1 MTSVQMFAIS
11 LISCVLL
18 YACRNCDF
26 RQLADSSCIYVN
38 RITHEI
44 NEMANI
50 CTDVIQDP
58 TMPRSED
65 HPCPRCRHR
74 EAVFFQS
81 DTKKAAADMRLYY
94 VCTSPNCNHR
104 WTE

>member
-1 MTSVQMFAIS
+1 M
-11 LISCVLL
+11 
-18 YACRNCDF
+18 
-26 RQLADSSCIYVN
+26 N

-50 CTDVIQDP
+50 CTDVIQVRLSSLIEMISNFKLMLPQDP
-58 TMPRSED
+58 TMPRSDD

-94 VCTSPNCNHR
+94 VCTNTNCCHR
-104 WTE
+104 WSE